1 MLDLVIKNGM
11 VVDGTGASRRV
22 ADVGIEAGRITGIGR
37 IDGASARRVID
48 AEGLVVAPGL
58 IDAHTHYDPQL
69 TLDPFASSSCF
80 HGVTSVV
87 AGNCGFALAPTR
99 ASDRDAVKKIFA
111 RVEEIDLAVLDRIPW
126 DFETFP
132 EFLAARDRDLGVN
145 AAFYVGHSN
154 LRVWAAGEAAYDRE
168 STESEVDEMR
178 GILRAAMR
186 AGAAGFSSSHS
197 PTDFDAD
204 DRPVPSRLASLAEL
218 LALGGEVG
226 DANRGSIA
234 YLPFSA
240 VGGLSEEDGE
250 LLIRLAHRA
259 RRPVVIQG
267 LGARSKVDAPTATW
281 PRSEAYLERARALG
295 APVYSLLIA
304 RPFERPFSL
313 ARGTTMFEGALAFHR
328 LFTEADTV
336 EGRIAMLRDA
346 DFREA
351 IRKSVEQPNRDPAA
365 GPTTPPPQLSAV
377 SIHRVRDESN
387 RALEGRPLVD
397 VASERGVAPMDALV
411 ELALS
416 EGLET
421 EFLWS
426 TESDEWRSGTH
437 AASKHPQMMIGTS
450 DAGAHLGRDDGAEFS
465 SYFLAKWVREWKL
478 WTLEAA
484 IRALTAIPAAI
495 LDLPD
500 RGLLLPGHAADLF
513 LFDPDT
519 IGPDLKEIGED
530 RIPGQTRWRSRPRG
544 VRATIVNGVPIV
556 EHGEIT
562 DASLRPGRVLKPGLR
577 ANAAANGRGSA

>member
-1 MLDLVIKNGM
+1 MFDLVIKDGL
-11 VVDGTGASRRV
+11 VVDGTGAARRV
-22 ADVGIEAGRITGIGR
+22 ADVAIDAGRIQSVGR
-37 IDGASARRVID
+37 IDAAAGRRVID

-99 ASDRDAVKKIFA
+99 AADREAVKQIFS

-126 DFETFP
+126 DFESFP
-132 EFLAARDRDLGVN
+132 EFLAARDENLGVN

-154 LRVWAAGEAAYDRE
+154 LRVWAVGEAAYERE
-168 STESEVDEMR
+168 STAEEVAAMR
-178 GILRAAMR
+178 EILRAAMA

-197 PTDFDAD
+197 PTDFDAQ
-204 DRPVPSRLASLAEL
+204 DRPVPSRLAALAEL
-218 LALGGEVG
+218 EALCDEVG
-226 DANRGSIA
+226 AANRGSIA

-240 VGGLSEEDGE
+240 VGGLSEDDGE

-259 RRPVVIQG
+259 RRPVIIQG

-281 PRSEAYLERARALG
+281 PKSEAYLERARSLG

-336 EGRIAMLRDA
+336 EARIAMLRDPA
-346 DFREA
+346 YRDA
-351 IRKSVEQPNRDPAA
+351 IRKSVDEPNRDPDA
-365 GPTTPPPQLSAV
+365 GPTTPPPQLATISV
-377 SIHRVRDESN
+377 HRVRDAAN
-387 RALEGRPLVD
+387 RALEGRRLVD
-397 VASERGVAPMDALV
+397 VAAERGVAPMDALV
-411 ELALS
+411 DLALS
-416 EGLET
+416 EALET

-426 TESDEWRSGTH
+426 TDSAEWREGTH
-437 AASKHPQMMIGTS
+437 QASAHPQMLIGTS

-465 SYFLAKWVREWKL
+465 SYFLAKWVREWGL

-484 IRALTAIPAAI
+484 IRELTAIPAAI
-495 LDLPD
+495 LDLGD
-500 RGLLLPGHAADLF
+500 RGLVLPGYAADLF

-519 IGPDLKEIGED
+519 IGPDLKVLGED

-556 EHGEIT
+556 ENGEIT
-562 DASLRPGRVLKPGLR
+562 DERVRPGRVLKPGLDAR
-577 ANAAANGRGSA
+577 RGAGAR